1 MKKLKR
7 ERLQDKA
14 VCSPYDEEY
23 LSWKKRIIEQAE
35 AAININHRRANPVR
49 NC

>member
-1 MKKLKR
+1 VKTLKR

-14 VCSPYDEEY
+14 MCSPFDEEY

-35 AAININHRRANPVR
+35 AAINGHHRQSKKI
-49 NC
+49 